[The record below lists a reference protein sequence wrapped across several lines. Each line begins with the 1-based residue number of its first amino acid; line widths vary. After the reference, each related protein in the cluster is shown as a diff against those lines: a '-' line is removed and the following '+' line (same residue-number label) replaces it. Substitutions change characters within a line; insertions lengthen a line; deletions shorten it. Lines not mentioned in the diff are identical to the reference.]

1 MTLPRP
7 FAFPTFPTPISIA
20 DINAECGYAVNTQHG
35 LDWVF
40 EITRPEERPAAS
52 GYTPVNVTD
61 QVSGGTIAVA
71 NSNIAHYETSSVC
84 TPPNDIFPPAGNLPL
99 GWAYYNNDLRGS
111 NCDNGNCANCSGS
124 NCGNIGGDNCTTT
137 QLADCIVPDTRAWLQ
152 QNCNCAC
159 SFNCDQVTYSHN
171 CNCACPWIC
180 ACACW

>member
-1 MTLPRP
+1 MTLPQ
-7 FAFPTFPTPISIA
+7 FPSSLSIA
-20 DINAECGYAVNTQHG
+20 DINVECGESVNTTHG

-40 EITRPEERPAAS
+40 EITRPSERPAAG

-61 QVSGGTIAVA
+61 VVSGGTVDVA
-71 NSNIAHYETSSVC
+71 NSNIAHWRADP
-84 TPPNDIFPPAGNLPL
+84 TPGPVP

-111 NCDNGNCANCSGS
+111 NCNNGNCANCSGS
-124 NCGNIGGDNCTTT
+124 DCGNIGGDNCTTT
-137 QLADCIVPDTRAWLQ
+137 PLADCIVPDTRAWLQ

-159 SFNCDQVTYSHN
+159 SFNCNQVTYSHN